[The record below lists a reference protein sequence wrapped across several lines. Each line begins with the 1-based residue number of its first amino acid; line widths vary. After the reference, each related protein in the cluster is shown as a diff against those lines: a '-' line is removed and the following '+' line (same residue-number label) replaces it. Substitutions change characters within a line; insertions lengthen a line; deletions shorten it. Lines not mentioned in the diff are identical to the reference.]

1 MDEWVLSQPC
11 AAAGAGPAKGGMLLL
26 RGIYTAACGM
36 RAQETRQALTANNLA
51 NATTPGFK
59 RDVGVGESFSEIIAR
74 SGRTPVGR
82 LGMTSGITSA
92 HFDMSEGSISTTD
105 CPYDF
110 AIEGDGFFAV
120 ETDWGVRYTRAGNFR
135 LDTESFLVTSDGH
148 RVLGQDGP
156 IRVDGQLV
164 VDSEGLLYSGR
175 RQTGRLLVVVP
186 ESSDTLRK
194 EGGGLFA
201 AGGGMVPADPGQARV
216 VQGALELSNVSVVRE
231 MVDMIA
237 GYRIY
242 EAAQRALLSHDACLD
257 RAINEV
263 GSVG

>member
-1 MDEWVLSQPC
+1 M
-11 AAAGAGPAKGGMLLL
+11 GPSKGGVLLL

-36 RAQETRQALTANNLA
+36 RAQEVRQALTASNLA
-51 NATTPGFK
+51 NVTTPGYK
-59 RDVGVGESFSEIIAR
+59 RDVGVGESFAQVITGF
-74 SGRTPVGR
+74 GRTPVGR

-92 HFDMSEGSISTTD
+92 YFDMSEGSISNTD

-110 AIEGDGFFAV
+110 AIEGEGFFAV
-120 ETDWGVRYTRAGNFR
+120 ETGWGVRYTRAGNFR
-135 LDTESFLVTSDGH
+135 LDTESFLVTADGH
-148 RVLGQDGP
+148 RVLGEDGP

-164 VDSEGLLYSGR
+164 VNSEGLLYSGGR
-175 RQTGRLLVVVP
+175 EIGRLQVVVP
-186 ESSDTLRK
+186 ENPDTLAK

-201 AGGGMVPADPGQARV
+201 AAGGMVPAGPGEFRV
-216 VQGALELSNVSVVRE
+216 VQGALELSNISVVRE

-263 GSVG
+263 GRVG